1 MSIPTS
7 KVKMPLGMQTLDFWP
22 IKTEPDSAHPTY
34 DESVNLGAAVKGY
47 LAITTATAS
56 IPGDDITQLEDEV
69 FTSAQLDT
77 ETTMS
82 ELAVNATLFGHSFT
96 EASDGAKGGEESK
109 GSDRAKPGGL
119 SFIEPVLLKTKAIIY
134 RATCLFKAQAMA
146 SSEKQEADTKK
157 QGELSPK
164 NNAVSFKVMEDN
176 SGSWRLRQDF
186 ESLAA
191 AKAFIAA
198 TFGNSAAVG
207 GG

>member
-1 MSIPTS
+1 MAIQKS

-22 IKTEPDSAHPTY
+22 IKSEPDTGRPTY
-34 DESVNLGAAVKGY
+34 DTSVNLGAAVKGY
-47 LAITTATAS
+47 LSIITASAS

-82 ELAVNATLFGHSFT
+82 ELSVNAALFGHTFT
-96 EASDGAKGGEESK
+96 EAADGAAGGEVSK

-119 SFIEPVLLKTKAIIY
+119 SFIEPILLKDKTIVY
-134 RATCLFKAQAMA
+134 RATCLFKTQAMP

-186 ESLAA
+186 ESVAA
-191 AKAFIAA
+191 AKSFISATFSAA
-198 TFGNSAAVG
+198 TAG